1 MASMPHCPHHRAVAC
16 TNATVH
22 PPHGHHRTT
31 CCKSC
36 SVYDHREGA
45 SRIGRWFLLLVPSI
59 WDPAGRLRRLLFR
72 CRCNLP
78 KCQPI
83 ALPNCL
89 LQRFELLADVDVV
102 EQHVYD
108 YGRGTVSPLSRL
120 LHCTLVAL
128 AMLAP
133 PVINDLESQNRSV
146 PFPLIWVEGF
156 VPVATATVDRLATTK
171 PP

>member
-1 MASMPHCPHHRAVAC
+1 MAPYASLSLSPSGSMHECHGSCYAWASQDHLLQVVQRVRSPGRRKPHRQMVSSPCPL
-16 TNATVH
+16 NL
-22 PPHGHHRTT
+22 G
-31 CCKSC
+31 
-36 SVYDHREGA
+36 
-45 SRIGRWFLLLVPSI
+45 
-59 WDPAGRLRRLLFR
+59 PAGRLPRLLFR

-78 KCQPI
+78 KSQPI
-83 ALPNCL
+83 ALPNC
-89 LQRFELLADVDVV
+89 RCCNVFELLADVDVV

-120 LHCTLVAL
+120 PHCTLVAL

-156 VPVATATVDRLATTK
+156 VPVATATVDRLATT
-171 PP
+171 

>member
-1 MASMPHCPHHRAVAC
+1 MPRFILRMGITGPLA
-16 TNATVH
+16 
-22 PPHGHHRTT
+22 
-31 CCKSC
+31 
-36 SVYDHREGA
+36 A
-45 SRIGRWFLLLVPSI
+45 SRAACAVTGKAQAAEADGFFSLSPQF
-59 WDPAGRLRRLLFR
+59 GTRRATAT
-72 CRCNLP
+72 
-78 KCQPI
+78 I
-83 ALPNCL
+83 ALPLSLQPPKMSTHRAAKLPL

-120 LHCTLVAL
+120 LHCTVVAL

-146 PFPLIWVEGF
+146 PFPLIWVKGF
-156 VPVATATVDRLATTK
+156 DPSAATDDKLATTK

>member
-1 MASMPHCPHHRAVAC
+1 MSTHRAA
-16 TNATVH
+16 
-22 PPHGHHRTT
+22 
-31 CCKSC
+31 K
-36 SVYDHREGA
+36 
-45 SRIGRWFLLLVPSI
+45 
-59 WDPAGRLRRLLFR
+59 
-72 CRCNLP
+72 LP
-78 KCQPI
+78 
-83 ALPNCL
+83 L

-108 YGRGTVSPLSRL
+108 YGRGMVSPLSRL